1 MQPAGP
7 VVCDEEHSHP
17 LNMKNLLRSSL
28 AAATLSLALTAF
40 AANTN
45 NEPGY
50 IDIGQLVPSAK
61 GEFVEVN
68 LSPGMLKFAAKIAA
82 KQEPEAAALIGN
94 LKRVRVNVVS
104 LDDSNR
110 KGTVEQ
116 IEGIRRKLEAQGWT
130 KMVTVREGEE
140 GDNVDVHVMQRSEDV
155 IDGLVVT
162 VIDRKG
168 EAVFVNIVG
177 NISADQIATV
187 ADNLNITPLKH
198 VRVKMDKKGKVDADE
213 V

>member
-1 MQPAGP
+1 
-7 VVCDEEHSHP
+7 
-17 LNMKNLLRSSL
+17 MKSIRSLLATAAL
-28 AAATLSLALTAF
+28 AAALSVPSF
-40 AANTN
+40 AAE

-82 KQEPEAAALIGN
+82 KQEPEAAALIAN

-104 LDDSNR
+104 LDDANR

-116 IEGIRRKLEAQGWT
+116 IEGIRRKLESQGWT
-130 KMVTVREGEE
+130 KMVTVREGED
-140 GDNVDVHVMQRSEDV
+140 GDNVDVHVMQRNEDV
-155 IDGLVVT
+155 IEGLVVT
-162 VIDRKG
+162 VLDRKG

-187 ADNLNITPLKH
+187 AENLNIEPLKH
-198 VRVKMDKKGKVDADE
+198 VRVKVKNEKKSKADADE
-213 V
+213 A